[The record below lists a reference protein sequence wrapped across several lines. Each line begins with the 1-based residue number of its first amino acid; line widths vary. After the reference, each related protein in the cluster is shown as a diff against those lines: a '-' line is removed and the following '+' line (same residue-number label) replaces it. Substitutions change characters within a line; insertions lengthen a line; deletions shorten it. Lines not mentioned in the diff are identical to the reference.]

1 MRLRAFC
8 ALLALSMACGCS
20 SLGRFTPEAKTVL
33 TTGWEAAKLLCLLAN
48 AEKAG
53 TTVDDVADKCCRTR
67 EEIAPWFEAAKAG
80 ARAGAVRAGMSEPL
94 TPANAEP
101 LKPVPELEQRK

>member
-1 MRLRAFC
+1 MKR
-8 ALLALSMACGCS
+8 LALILPLIFLVSCAS
-20 SLGRFTPEAKTVL
+20 FGRSTPDAKSVL
-33 TTGWEAAKLLCLLAN
+33 DGILDAAKLLCLVAN

-53 TTVDDVADKCCRTR
+53 STVDDVADKCCKTR

-94 TPANAEP
+94 TPANSMP
-101 LKPVPELEQRK
+101 LKDPELEERK